1 MAWGKKVRGREG
13 WIGIFLVLSSTV
25 RVGFVYAFI
34 LEILHELTGS
44 TFPSQTI
51 AVAVNKVNENLKNL
65 NKNRVSNQTPMS
77 NSRSAVPLFYVIP
90 TVSPS
95 LIGCRVREVAARQGQ
110 EGARVIR

>member
-1 MAWGKKVRGREG
+1 VKKVRGREG
-13 WIGIFLVLSSTV
+13 WIGIFLVLSRLV

-65 NKNRVSNQTPMS
+65 NKKPRIKSNTNVKQQVSSSSILRYSHGVSFPNRV
-77 NSRSAVPLFYVIP
+77 
-90 TVSPS
+90 
-95 LIGCRVREVAARQGQ
+95 
-110 EGARVIR
+110 